1 MSSTKKQKLQH
12 CLSSQKADLDVA
24 APGCDAL
31 MVSRAEDCWHSYA
44 PVLDLLQPSDGAF
57 HDCW

>member
-1 MSSTKKQKLQH
+1 M
-12 CLSSQKADLDVA
+12 ADLDVA

-31 MVSRAEDCWHSYA
+31 MVSRAEGCWHSYA